1 MPDPRRSAPPPAQ
14 PVAEQVRTSEARGRW
29 VLLATVLGSGIAML
43 DATVVTIALPTVGR
57 DLHSGLS
64 GLQWTLNGYTLTL
77 AAFIL
82 VGGSLGDLWG
92 RRRVFVAGTVAFAA
106 TSALC
111 AAAPSIEVLVAAR
124 VLQGVAGAMLTP
136 GSLAIISASF
146 HPDDRA
152 AAIGAWSGLSGV
164 TTAIGPFVGGWLIEH
179 ASWRWIFL
187 VNVPLAAVVVVVALR
202 CVPESSDPEAVRK
215 VDVPGALTGVLW
227 LAALTFGLIQWGA
240 HGLGAGVLA
249 SLVAAAVLLAAF
261 VRAERRGRQPMMP
274 LAIFASRRFT
284 ATNAVTFVV
293 YAALSGVLFVLALQ
307 LQLVCGFTPLAAG
320 AAFLPVTLLMLVG
333 SARVGRWGQ
342 RWGPRPFM
350 TLGPLVCAASMLL
363 LAARVG
369 PGADYW
375 RDVLPTVAVFGVG
388 LTLTVAPLTTAV
400 LTSAPARHAGLAS
413 GVNNAVA
420 RTAGLLAVAV
430 LPLAAG
436 LAERTYRDVSAFDRG
451 FDRAMVGCA
460 VLLALGGV
468 LSALFVGAREPRSPA
483 AVVRA

>member
-1 MPDPRRSAPPPAQ
+1 VRAEAPQ
-14 PVAEQVRTSEARGRW
+14 VVRTGAATGRW
-29 VLLATVLGSGIAML
+29 VLLATVLGSGMAML
-43 DATVVTIALPTVGR
+43 DATVATIALPAIGR
-57 DLHSGLS
+57 DLGSGLS

-82 VGGSLGDLWG
+82 LGGSLGDLWG
-92 RRRVFVAGTVAFAA
+92 RRRVFVAGTVAFAV

-111 AAAPSIEVLVAAR
+111 AAAPTIEVLVAAR

-146 HPDDRA
+146 HRDDRA

-187 VNVPLAAVVVVVALR
+187 INVPLAAAVVVVALR
-202 CVPESSDPEAVRK
+202 HVPESSDPDAVRK

-227 LAALTFGLIQWGA
+227 LAALTYGLIQWGA
-240 HGLGAGVLA
+240 HGLGPSVVVALVL
-249 SLVAAAVLLAAF
+249 AAVLLAAF
-261 VRAERRGRQPMMP
+261 ARAERSGHQPMVP
-274 LAIFASRRFT
+274 LSIFSSRRFT
-284 ATNAVTFVV
+284 ATNAVTLVV
-293 YAALSGVLFVLALQ
+293 YAALSGVLFVMSLQ

-320 AAFLPVTLLMLVG
+320 AAFLPVTVLMLLG
-333 SARVGRWGQ
+333 SARVGRWGE

-350 TLGPLVCAASMLL
+350 TVGPLVCGVAMLL
-363 LAARVG
+363 VGWRVG
-369 PGADYW
+369 PGASYW
-375 RDVLPTVAVFGVG
+375 LDVLPPLVVFGVG

-400 LTSAPARHAGLAS
+400 LSSAPVRHAGLAS

-420 RTAGLLAVAV
+420 RSAGLLAVAV

-436 LAERTYRDVSAFDRG
+436 LGEQTFRDLTAFDRG
-451 FDRAMVGCA
+451 FDRAMLGCA

-468 LSALFVGAREPRSPA
+468 LSALFVGPRERTLVP
-483 AVVRA
+483 